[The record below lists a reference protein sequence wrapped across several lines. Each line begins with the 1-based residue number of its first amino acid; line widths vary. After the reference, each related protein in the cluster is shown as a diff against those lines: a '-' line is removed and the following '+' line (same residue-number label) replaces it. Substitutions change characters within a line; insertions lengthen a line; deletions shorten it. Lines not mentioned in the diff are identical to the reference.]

1 MTAMTEKALPKSKKA
16 PEPSVHIWRSIP
28 RRTLVVFL
36 FAVFFIFTTTGF
48 ANDIINLGRQ
58 PIPRY
63 IVAVLLSGLFA
74 VAYAV
79 AGIHLRGQFW
89 KALIPLL
96 AFQIF
101 VMATLGH
108 WLPDANWPIPMG
120 AADMD
125 RLQSRLLFDGL
136 AIMAA
141 VALGY
146 TGFIYVSI
154 HEGRR
159 YAKARTEMAVLEAE
173 MSAARQVQQV
183 LLPESESFPGYA
195 VESAYKPAKE
205 VGGDFFQIVPVAQ
218 SGLVVVFGD
227 VAGKGLPAAM
237 LVSMLVGAIRTTI
250 EDTQDPVLILHKL
263 DERLVGRTSGGFA
276 TALAAYIDNAGSVS
290 IANAGHLSPYLD
302 GQEIELPGALPLG
315 VAKGG
320 HYEARHFDLRPG
332 SRLAFFSDGVVEAQ
346 NQKGELF
353 GFDRA
358 QAISTKPVTA
368 IVEEAV
374 HFGQADDIT
383 VVTIERRESRN
394 GLEHR

>member
-1 MTAMTEKALPKSKKA
+1 
-16 PEPSVHIWRSIP
+16 VHLWRTIP
-28 RRTLVVFL
+28 RKTTLVFL
-36 FAVFFIFTTTGF
+36 VAVFFIFTTTGF
-48 ANDIINLGRQ
+48 ANDIINMGSQ

-63 IVAVLLSGLFA
+63 AVAVLLSGLFA
-74 VAYAV
+74 VGYAV
-79 AGIHLRGQFW
+79 AGIHLRSQFW
-89 KALIPLL
+89 KAMIPLL

-108 WLPDANWPIPMG
+108 WLPDAHWPIPMG
-120 AADMD
+120 SGDIS
-125 RLQSRLLFDGL
+125 RLQSRLMFDGL

-154 HEGRR
+154 REGRR
-159 YAKARTEMAVLEAE
+159 YAKGRAEMAVLEAE
-173 MSAARQVQQV
+173 MLAARQVQQV

-195 VESAYKPAKE
+195 VESAYKPAKQ
-205 VGGDFFQIVPVAQ
+205 VGGDFFQILPVGEY
-218 SGLVVVFGD
+218 GLVIVFGD

-250 EDTQDPVLILHKL
+250 EDTQDPVLILRKL
-263 DERLVGRTSGGFA
+263 HERLVGRTGGGFA
-276 TALAAYIDNAGSVS
+276 TALAARIDHDGAVS

-302 GQEIELPGALPLG
+302 GEEIELPGALPLG
-315 VAKGG
+315 VMKGG
-320 HYEARHFDLRPG
+320 QYETRHFELPAG

-346 NQKGELF
+346 NQRGELF

-358 QAISTKPVTA
+358 RAISTQPVAA

-374 HFGQADDIT
+374 HFGQFDDIT
-383 VVTIERRESRN
+383 VVTVERCVQRN
-394 GLEHR
+394 GRA